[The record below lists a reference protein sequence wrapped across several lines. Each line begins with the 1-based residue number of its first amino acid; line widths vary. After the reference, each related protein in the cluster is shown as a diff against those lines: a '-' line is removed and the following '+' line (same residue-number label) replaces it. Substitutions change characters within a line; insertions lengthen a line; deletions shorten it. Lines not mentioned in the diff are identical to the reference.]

1 MPLIAEDVPFL
12 PSRIIV
18 LSELAKKEKEKYLT
32 ILLQSKAKFHQ
43 DGFGNYIANIRML
56 APGVKRAALNPPRSP
71 AVVRKSNRG
80 VPIEEAIRRLA
91 SNEPVLV
98 EFVDCVPFEYS
109 SFPRFVRMCMIE
121 GPITYRT
128 RGLGWLMKTVED
140 LYDAR

>member
-18 LSELAKKEKEKYLT
+18 LSELAKKEKEKYLS

-56 APGVKRAALNPPRSP
+56 APGVKRAALNGPRSP
-71 AVVRKSNRG
+71 AATRRSNRG
-80 VPIEEAIRRLA
+80 VPLEEALRRLN
-91 SNEPVLV
+91 SNEPVHV
-98 EFVDCVPFEYS
+98 EFVDCAPFEYS
-109 SFPRFVRMCMIE
+109 GFPRFVRMCMVD
-121 GPITYRT
+121 GPISYRT